1 MGVTNFPNGVSSFGV
16 TVLGGGVD
24 IPATT
29 GTYFFVDSSTGSNSY
44 NGLDKNHPVATID
57 YAVGLCTAN
66 KGDIIL
72 VMPGHNEAITAATS
86 LVVDVAGIQI
96 IGLGVNQSRPMLDFD
111 NTAGSIEIDAA
122 NVRLSNLVLRA
133 SVTAVVVAINV
144 DANDVTLDHLETTWE
159 ATGDDFLI
167 TVDCTAFDRITIT
180 DNKFFGELAVAG
192 ADTVLL
198 IDDSHNLVLQRNM
211 LVGNANVMVS
221 NAATLSQTCVVTDN
235 IIYNAD
241 TTDNSCMEIST
252 ASTGIMARNIIGSLG
267 GAQAWSANL
276 DPGSYLCAENYLMNA
291 IDESGIIFPA
301 TTPS

>member
-1 MGVTNFPNGVSSFGV
+1 MSLTKYPNGISSFGIP
-16 TVLGGGVD
+16 VLGGGVD
-24 IPATT
+24 IPSTT
-29 GTYFFVDSSTGSNSY
+29 GSYFFVDSVTGSNS
-44 NGLDKNHPVATID
+44 NSGADSSHPFATID
-57 YAVGLCTAN
+57 YAVGRCTAN
-66 KGDIIL
+66 KGDVIL
-72 VMPGHNEAITAATS
+72 VMPGHNESITSGTS

-96 IGLGVNQSRPMLDFD
+96 IGLGINQSRPVLDFD
-111 NTAGSIEIDAA
+111 NTAGSIEMDAA
-122 NVRLSNLVLRA
+122 NCRLSNIVLRA

-144 DANDVTLDHLETTWE
+144 DANDITLDHLETTWE
-159 ATGDDFLI
+159 ETGDDFLI
-167 TVDCTAFDRITIT
+167 TVDCTAFDRITIV

-192 ADTVLL
+192 ANTVLV

-301 TTPS
+301 VTPS